1 MNAVEC
7 RMESM
12 ECDEEADRALLQF
25 KFSEANKWREE
36 ARQSRAEARRY
47 EEEADKLQMRADK
60 LN

>member
-1 MNAVEC
+1 MEELMMLREEERVCRMNAVEC

-36 ARQSRAEARRY
+36 PRQ
-47 EEEADKLQMRADK
+47 
-60 LN
+60 